1 MKMRVRNFSWAMWW
15 TLLVAFA
22 APVWAHHSAV
32 AYDETKTYSTHAVL
46 KEFRWGAPHS
56 VAVFTSQD
64 KDGKWLD
71 FTIET
76 AAPIVFFKQG
86 FNPRDLK
93 KGDSMDVTWHPAKLG
108 SGGLLVSLKLA
119 DGRIFKETGIFG
131 AAPAAGGSNPPGPPG
146 AKQP

>member
-1 MKMRVRNFSWAMWW
+1 MKMRVRIFSWPMWW
-15 TLLVAFA
+15 TLVAAFA

-71 FTIET
+71 FTVET

-119 DGRIFKETGIFG
+119 DGRTFKN
-131 AAPAAGGSNPPGPPG
+131 AGLSSGPPAG
-146 AKQP
+146 NAPPPAKQP

>member
-1 MKMRVRNFSWAMWW
+1 MRARIFSWPIWW
-15 TLLVAFA
+15 TLAAAFA

-32 AYDETKTYSTHAVL
+32 AYDETKTILTHAVL

-56 VAVFTSQD
+56 VAVFSSQD
-64 KDGKWLD
+64 QDGKWQD

-76 AAPIVFFKQG
+76 AAPVVFFKQG

-119 DGRIFKETGIFG
+119 DGRTFKETGLFG
-131 AAPAAGGSNPPGPPG
+131 APPAGNTNPPGPQG